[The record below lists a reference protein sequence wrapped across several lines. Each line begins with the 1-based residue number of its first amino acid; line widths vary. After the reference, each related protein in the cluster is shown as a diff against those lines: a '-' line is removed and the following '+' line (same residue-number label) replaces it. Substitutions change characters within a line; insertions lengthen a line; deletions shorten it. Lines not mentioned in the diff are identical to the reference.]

1 MNLFYSVL
9 FIVFMASVIFLN
21 IKISN
26 KTDNLQTDIIPLLEK
41 KIIDAELLK
50 ELAEN
55 EINTFTK
62 DMIINNPQ
70 SQSTDQKFLKN
81 KVKDMGMDV
90 SHPFHRID
98 KWW

>member
-1 MNLFYSVL
+1 
-9 FIVFMASVIFLN
+9 MASVIFLN

>member
-1 MNLFYSVL
+1 
-9 FIVFMASVIFLN
+9 MASVIFLN

-26 KTDNLQTDIIPLLEK
+26 KTDNLQSDIIPLLEK